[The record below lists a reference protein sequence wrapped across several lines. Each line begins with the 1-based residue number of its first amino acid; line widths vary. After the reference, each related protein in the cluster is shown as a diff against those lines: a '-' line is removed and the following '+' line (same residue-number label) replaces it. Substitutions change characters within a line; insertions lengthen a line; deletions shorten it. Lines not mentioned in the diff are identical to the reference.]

1 MSLTPETTTWN
12 PNRYKGTE
20 YVITYAADGTPSLT
34 KKTAD
39 YTGVEYNFAELPKAD
54 TTTTTDATT
63 TTTTTDTTQE
73 QTTAAFGDVK
83 PHWWTAQGEGKDTAN
98 VFQWNK
104 KEPSTTDE
112 TWKSTVG
119 FNYPQDV
126 HQEQPGF
133 FKRAKETIS
142 GFIPRPIKKTWEE
155 KFKPF
160 ALQAIDAV
168 SQIYR
173 PDANQS
179 FRGIGGLYNTEISLM
194 QTYGSTGP
202 TDMNPTGDPRK
213 DDAGFNIVS
222 FSGNYN
228 KIGSYSRR
236 HNMLKAAD
244 DITDP
249 AEKKMARDKIRADW
263 EEEKRTGIE
272 NTNYNIDSSGSTPKD
287 TSKEIS
293 QKQTVSDSQKHH
305 TGGNG
310 GNQSTGSGGGWA
322 GSGGRSDDSWSSSPF

>member
-1 MSLTPETTTWN
+1 MSLTPETTVWN

-39 YTGVEYNFAELPKAD
+39 YTGVSYNFAELPTAD
-54 TTTTTDATT
+54 TTTTTDA

-104 KEPSTTDE
+104 E
-112 TWKSTVG
+112 TITPKHG
-119 FNYPQDV
+119 PIPY
-126 HQEQPGF
+126 HEEEQPGF

-168 SQIYR
+168 SQVYR

-179 FRGIGGLYNTEISLM
+179 FRGIAGLYNTEISLM

-222 FSGNYN
+222 LSGNYN

-249 AEKKMARDKIRADW
+249 AEKKKARDKIRADW

-272 NTNYNIDSSGSTPKD
+272 NTNYGIDSSGSTDKAPAETKTVTPKH
-287 TSKEIS
+287 TTE
-293 QKQTVSDSQKHH
+293 QHHH

-310 GNQSTGSGGGWA
+310 NQGNTGSSMGKGQ
-322 GSGGRSDDSWSSSPF
+322 SPSDAPGTPF

>member
-1 MSLTPETTTWN
+1 MSLTPETTVWN

-39 YTGVEYNFAELPKAD
+39 YTGVSYNFAELPKED
-54 TTTTTDATT
+54 TTTTTDA

-83 PHWWTAQGEGKDTAN
+83 PYWWTAPGEGKDTAN

-104 KEPSTTDE
+104 KAEDPYAFEDRRALAARTFESE
-112 TWKSTVG
+112 
-119 FNYPQDV
+119 
-126 HQEQPGF
+126 QEQPGF

-168 SQIYR
+168 SQVYR

-272 NTNYNIDSSGSTPKD
+272 NTNYGIDSSGSTPKD
-287 TSKEIS
+287 TSLSKE
-293 QKQTVSDSQKHH
+293 VSAAKAKRDIQHH

>member
-39 YTGVEYNFAELPKAD
+39 YTGVEYNFAELPTAD

-63 TTTTTDTTQE
+63 TTTDTTQA

-83 PHWWTAQGEGKDTAN
+83 PYWWTSSGEGKDTAN

-104 KEPSTTDE
+104 KAEDPYAFEDRRALAARTFESE
-112 TWKSTVG
+112 
-119 FNYPQDV
+119 
-126 HQEQPGF
+126 QEQPGF

-155 KFKPF
+155 KFKPL
-160 ALQAIDAV
+160 AIRAIDAV
-168 SQIYR
+168 SQVYR
-173 PDANQS
+173 PGANQS
-179 FRGIGGLYNTEISLM
+179 FRGIGGLYNTEISLI

-249 AEKKMARDKIRADW
+249 AEKKKARDQIRADW
-263 EEEKRTGIE
+263 EEEKNSGIE
-272 NTNYNIDSSGSTPKD
+272 NTNYNIDSSGSTDKAPAEPV
-287 TSKEIS
+287 SIPVPAHIS
-293 QKQTVSDSQKHH
+293 
-305 TGGNG
+305 GNG
-310 GNQSTGSGGGWA
+310 ENRHESRDHRGDAGKAGGEQHEAIGS
-322 GSGGRSDDSWSSSPF
+322 F

>member
-39 YTGVEYNFAELPKAD
+39 YTGVEYNFAELPTAD

-63 TTTTTDTTQE
+63 TTTDTTQA

-83 PHWWTAQGEGKDTAN
+83 PYWWTSSGEGKDTAN

-104 KEPSTTDE
+104 KAEDPYAFEDRRALAARTFESE
-112 TWKSTVG
+112 
-119 FNYPQDV
+119 
-126 HQEQPGF
+126 QEQPGF

-155 KFKPF
+155 KFKPL
-160 ALQAIDAV
+160 AIRAIDAV
-168 SQIYR
+168 SQVYR
-173 PDANQS
+173 PGANQS

-194 QTYGSTGP
+194 QTYGSTGS

-249 AEKKMARDKIRADW
+249 AEKKKARDQIRADW
-263 EEEKRTGIE
+263 EEEKNSGIK
-272 NTNYNIDSSGSTPKD
+272 NTNYNIDSSGSTDKAPAEPV
-287 TSKEIS
+287 SIPVPAHIS
-293 QKQTVSDSQKHH
+293 
-305 TGGNG
+305 GNG
-310 GNQSTGSGGGWA
+310 ENRHESRDHRGDAGKAGGEQHEPIGS
-322 GSGGRSDDSWSSSPF
+322 F

>member
-39 YTGVEYNFAELPKAD
+39 YTGVEYNFAELPTAD

-63 TTTTTDTTQE
+63 TTTDTTQA

-83 PHWWTAQGEGKDTAN
+83 PYWWTSSGEGKDTAN

-104 KEPSTTDE
+104 KAEDPYAFEDRRALAARTFESE
-112 TWKSTVG
+112 
-119 FNYPQDV
+119 
-126 HQEQPGF
+126 QEQPGF

-155 KFKPF
+155 KFKPL
-160 ALQAIDAV
+160 AIRAIDAV
-168 SQIYR
+168 SQVYR
-173 PDANQS
+173 PGANQS

-194 QTYGSTGP
+194 QTYGSTGS

-249 AEKKMARDKIRADW
+249 AEKKKARDQIRADW
-263 EEEKRTGIE
+263 EEEKNSGIE
-272 NTNYNIDSSGSTPKD
+272 NTNYNIDSSGSTDKAPA
-287 TSKEIS
+287 EPVLIPVPAHIS
-293 QKQTVSDSQKHH
+293 
-305 TGGNG
+305 GNG
-310 GNQSTGSGGGWA
+310 ENRHESIDHRGDAGKAGGEQHEAIGS
-322 GSGGRSDDSWSSSPF
+322 F

>member
-39 YTGVEYNFAELPKAD
+39 YTGVSYNFAELPKAD
-54 TTTTTDATT
+54 TTTTTDA

-104 KEPSTTDE
+104 KAEDPYAFEDRRALAARTFESE
-112 TWKSTVG
+112 
-119 FNYPQDV
+119 
-126 HQEQPGF
+126 QEQPGF

-168 SQIYR
+168 SQVYR

-179 FRGIGGLYNTEISLM
+179 FRGIAGLYNTEISLM

-249 AEKKMARDKIRADW
+249 AEKKKARDQIRADW

-272 NTNYNIDSSGSTPKD
+272 NTKYGIDSSGSTDKAPAETKTVTPKH
-287 TSKEIS
+287 TTE
-293 QKQTVSDSQKHH
+293 QHHH
-305 TGGNG
+305 TGGN

>member
-39 YTGVEYNFAELPKAD
+39 YTGVSYNFAELPKED
-54 TTTTTDATT
+54 TTTTTDASSSTT
-63 TTTTTDTTQE
+63 TSTTQE
-73 QTTAAFGDVK
+73 QTASAFGNVQ
-83 PHWWTAQGEGKDTAN
+83 PHYWTELGEGTDTAN

-104 KEPSTTDE
+104 KAEDPYAFEDRRALARRTFE
-112 TWKSTVG
+112 TER
-119 FNYPQDV
+119 
-126 HQEQPGF
+126 EQPGF
-133 FKRAKETIS
+133 FKRAQETIS

-168 SQIYR
+168 SQVYR

-222 FSGNYN
+222 LSGNYN

-272 NTNYNIDSSGSTPKD
+272 NTNYGIDSSGSTPKD
-287 TSKEIS
+287 TSLSKE
-293 QKQTVSDSQKHH
+293 VSAAKAKRDIQHH

-310 GNQSTGSGGGWA
+310 GNRSTGNNQSSRGGA
-322 GSGGRSDDSWSSSPF
+322 PTHSTRDLM

>member
-39 YTGVEYNFAELPKAD
+39 YTGVEYNFAELPTAD

-63 TTTTTDTTQE
+63 TTTDTTQA

-83 PHWWTAQGEGKDTAN
+83 PYWWTSSGEGKDTAN

-104 KEPSTTDE
+104 KAEDPYAFEDRRALAARTFESE
-112 TWKSTVG
+112 
-119 FNYPQDV
+119 
-126 HQEQPGF
+126 QEQPGF

-155 KFKPF
+155 KFKPL
-160 ALQAIDAV
+160 AIRAIDAV
-168 SQIYR
+168 SQVYR
-173 PDANQS
+173 PGANQS

-194 QTYGSTGP
+194 QTYGSTGS

-249 AEKKMARDKIRADW
+249 AEKKKARDQIRADW
-263 EEEKRTGIE
+263 EEEKNSGIE
-272 NTNYNIDSSGSTPKD
+272 NTNYNIDSSGSTDKAPAEPV
-287 TSKEIS
+287 SIPVPAHIS
-293 QKQTVSDSQKHH
+293 
-305 TGGNG
+305 GNG
-310 GNQSTGSGGGWA
+310 ENRHESRDHRGDAGKAGGEQHEPIGS
-322 GSGGRSDDSWSSSPF
+322 F

>member
-39 YTGVEYNFAELPKAD
+39 YTGIEYNFAELPTAE

-63 TTTTTDTTQE
+63 TSTTTDTTQE

-83 PHWWTAQGEGKDTAN
+83 PYWWTAQGEGKDTAN

-126 HQEQPGF
+126 HPEQPGF

-168 SQIYR
+168 SQVYR

-179 FRGIGGLYNTEISLM
+179 FRGIAGLYNTEISLM

-236 HNMLKAAD
+236 HNMLKEAD
-244 DITDP
+244 NITDP

-272 NTNYNIDSSGSTPKD
+272 NKNYGIDSSGSTDKAPAETKTVTPKHGP
-287 TSKEIS
+287 
-293 QKQTVSDSQKHH
+293 VHSDSRQP
-305 TGGNG
+305 TGGHHDR
-310 GNQSTGSGGGWA
+310 SEPS
-322 GSGGRSDDSWSSSPF
+322 RSDSRGGAPTHSTRDLM